1 MGHKGDNKEW
11 ATKETTKDGPQ
22 GRQHRVGH
30 KGDNKEWATRETTK
44 SRPQGRQ
51 QRVGHKGDN
60 TETVIVTKTRYVN
73 SSK

>member
-1 MGHKGDNKEW
+1 MGHKRDNKEW
-11 ATKETTKDGPQ
+11 ATKETTM
-22 GRQHRVGH
+22 
-30 KGDNKEWATRETTK
+30 